1 MRTLAVTA
9 ATMATVTVTAEDEDQ
24 ARDQAGCIMNDSRQ
38 FPGTIYT
45 GNYSLSEQDW
55 AIQDVEMS

>member
-1 MRTLAVTA
+1 VTI
-9 ATMATVTVTAEDEDQ
+9 TVTYQTTVTVTAEDADQ
-24 ARDQAGCIMNDSRQ
+24 ARDQASSIMNDSRQ